1 MKKTP
6 KILAAGG
13 IVWRKRWRSQYVAVI
28 HRKRYDDWTLP
39 KGKVEPGEIIERAA
53 LREVEEETFCRVKL
67 LEFAGQTSY
76 VARDVNG
83 QEVEKEVYY
92 WNMRVR
98 RKGRFKPN
106 DEISQLLWLSPEDA
120 LNKLTY
126 EHDRQLLRDSL
137 HSSST

>member
-1 MKKTP
+1 
-6 KILAAGG
+6 
-13 IVWRKRWRSQYVAVI
+13 
-28 HRKRYDDWTLP
+28 
-39 KGKVEPGEIIERAA
+39 
-53 LREVEEETFCRVKL
+53 